1 MLKPTGTPCI
11 HMRGKLK
18 GCVLSPT
25 GVSHGALW
33 DLLAVSRFAHLC
45 KNHHVVKEKFFKNLP
60 VCWFFT
66 SSVKEKG
73 NNSIR
78 IRAVIFCPLEGI
90 ALSIRNG

>member
-1 MLKPTGTPCI
+1 
-11 HMRGKLK
+11 MRGKLK
-18 GCVLSPT
+18 DCVLSPT

-45 KNHHVVKEKFFKNLP
+45 KKHHVVKKKKKKIFS
-60 VCWFFT
+60 CADFFT

-73 NNSIR
+73 NNIIR

>member
-45 KNHHVVKEKFFKNLP
+45 KNHHVVKEK
-60 VCWFFT
+60 
-66 SSVKEKG
+66 
-73 NNSIR
+73 I
-78 IRAVIFCPLEGI
+78 
-90 ALSIRNG
+90 